1 VPDAANRAVRTA
13 TAADVPELT
22 RLRGL
27 MLVSVGVDLAA
38 DDGWRARCDQ
48 RFTELLAAPGFAV
61 FVVDAPGGGLAA
73 CGAGWVDRRL
83 PAPGGDGLAG
93 YLANMSTD
101 PAHRGQG
108 LGRRVLGELMAWF
121 TREGVTRVELN
132 ATEQAGSMYADVGFS
147 PPQWPAL
154 RWHAPPQ

>member
-1 VPDAANRAVRTA
+1 VQDAANRAVRPA

-27 MLVSVGVDLAA
+27 MLVSVG
-38 DDGWRARCDQ
+38 
-48 RFTELLAAPGFAV
+48 
-61 FVVDAPGGGLAA
+61 
-73 CGAGWVDRRL
+73 
-83 PAPGGDGLAG
+83 GDGLAG
-93 YLANMSTD
+93 YLASMSTD

-121 TREGVTRVELN
+121 THEGVTRVELN

-147 PPQWPAL
+147 PPRWPAL
-154 RWHAPPQ
+154 R